1 MKTEVHTNPW
11 YRVVREDYTL
21 PSGDAGV
28 YYAIRG
34 LETVFIVAV
43 TERQE
48 IVCVRQWRYLF
59 NERMLEFPAGS
70 MNNAESILQAAQRE
84 LHEETGYSATSWRE
98 IGWFAPC
105 NGLSDE
111 RCHVFVARNLT
122 TAAAQPEA
130 SEDIAVELH
139 TTSAIEEMIKQH
151 IITDGMTLAA
161 WQLVK
166 SYI

>member
-1 MKTEVHTNPW
+1 MKTEVHRNPW

-21 PSGDAGV
+21 PSGEAGV
-28 YYAIRG
+28 YFAIRG

-43 TERQE
+43 TQHQE

-70 MNNAESILQAAQRE
+70 MTNTETALQAAQRE
-84 LHEETGYSATSWRE
+84 LREETGYTASSWQE
-98 IGWFAPC
+98 ISWFAPC

-122 TAAAQPEA
+122 AMTPQPEA
-130 SEDIAVELH
+130 SEDITIELH
-139 TTSAIEEMIKQH
+139 TISGIEQMIKQH

-161 WQLVK
+161 WQIVQ
-166 SYI
+166 SHI